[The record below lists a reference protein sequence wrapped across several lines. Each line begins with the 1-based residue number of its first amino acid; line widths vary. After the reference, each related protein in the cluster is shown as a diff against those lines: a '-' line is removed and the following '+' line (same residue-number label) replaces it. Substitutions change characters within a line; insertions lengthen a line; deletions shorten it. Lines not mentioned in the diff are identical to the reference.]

1 MINTVK
7 LKYNRL
13 IWIIAIS
20 LLLANGIHAMA
31 TGYTFIIHPVWN
43 LRGLTIAYLTP
54 SSLHNFFMPGILLF
68 LILGFMSIIISIIA
82 LLKGTFYPF
91 LISLQ
96 GVALFVWTLS
106 QIIFL
111 GFLHPMLIVI
121 GVISIMLIPMGYF
134 LKDFKR

>member
-20 LLLANGIHAMA
+20 LLLANGINA
-31 TGYTFIIHPVWN
+31 TGYAFIIHPVWN
-43 LRGLTIAYLTP
+43 LPGLTIAYLTP
-54 SSLHNFFMPGILLF
+54 SSLYNFFIPGILLF
-68 LILGFMSIIISIIA
+68 LILGLMSIIVSIVA

-121 GVISIMLIPMGYF
+121 GIISIMLIPIGYF

>member
-31 TGYTFIIHPVWN
+31 TGYAFIIHPVWN
-43 LRGLTIAYLTP
+43 MPGLTIPYLTP
-54 SSLHNFFMPGILLF
+54 SSLDNFFMPGILLF
-68 LILGFMSIIISIIA
+68 LILGLMSIIVSIVA

-121 GVISIMLIPMGYF
+121 GIISIMLIPIGYF